1 MGLGDM
7 NISSKGLEGLIR
19 SLDKVSGDVE
29 QIASRGVYVAAGA
42 IADEVK
48 SGLQSLPVQNGED
61 GKPPYAPKGEQL
73 RGVTSQ
79 QKQDLIDSMGIARF
93 REENG
98 VITTSIGFHG
108 TGSTTSKKYPGGIP
122 NRTLMRGV
130 ESGTSF
136 RRKTPVIRPAVNR
149 VKNRAV
155 QLAAEKI
162 TEELKKEL

>member
-1 MGLGDM
+1 MGLGRM

-19 SLDKVSGDVE
+19 SLDKVSGDIE
-29 QIASRGVYVAAGA
+29 QIASKGVYVAAGA

-48 SGLQSLPVQNGED
+48 KGLRNLPVQNGEN

-73 RGVTSQ
+73 HGVTSQ
-79 QKQDLIDSMGIARF
+79 QKDDLINSMGIARF

-108 TGSTTSKKYPGGIP
+108 TGSTKTKRYPNGLP
-122 NRTLMRGV
+122 NRTLMRRV

-136 RRKTPVIRPAVNR
+136 MQKKPVVRQALNN
-149 VKNRAV
+149 VKKSAV
-155 QLAAEKI
+155 QKATEKI
-162 TEELKKEL
+162 TEEIKKEL